1 MRNMM
6 KIVVS
11 ALLLLFVGCKVQETT
26 TFDHK
31 STSTHI
37 GRVLVDSVAIRDSI
51 IIRETCDTVFFTKY
65 RTQYKERLRIDT
77 VIKCDTIYAERVIT
91 VQEKNN
97 TKALWWL
104 VLPLVAVLWKVG
116 FFDLLRNIITKK
128 IK

>member
-1 MRNMM
+1 MGNMM

-11 ALLLLFVGCKVQETT
+11 ALLLLFVGCKVQERTV
-26 TFDHK
+26 FDHK

-37 GRVLVDSVAIRDSI
+37 GRVLVDSVALKDSI

-65 RTQYKERLRIDT
+65 RTLYKERLRIDT
-77 VIKCDTIYAERVIT
+77 VIKCDTIYSERVIT

-97 TKALWWL
+97 TKVLWWL
-104 VLPLVAVLWKVG
+104 VLPLIAVLWKVG
-116 FFDLLRNIITKK
+116 FFDLLRNVITKK